1 MKVVNPKV
9 HETLRDHY
17 MILPHCQALGL
28 KYEGIEA
35 DEAIVLSLPWQAAF
49 NGPDGAMHGGPL
61 ATLVDV
67 ACAIAVTAWL
77 PQFEAL
83 ATLDMRL
90 DFLRPV
96 QPNKPVFAKAVCEPV
111 TGMIAYVKAECYQ
124 EGEAEPVVLCTAAFI
139 RSPLPRAILEAL
151 V

>member
-1 MKVVNPKV
+1 MTIVNAKV

-17 MILPHCQALGL
+17 MVLPHCKALGL
-28 KYEGIEA
+28 QYEGIE
-35 DEAIVLSLPWQAAF
+35 DNGFVLSLPWREAL
-49 NGPDGAMHGGPL
+49 NGADGAMHGGPL

-67 ACAIAVTAWL
+67 ACAISVTAWM

-90 DFLRPV
+90 DFLRPA
-96 QPNKPVFAKAVCEPV
+96 QAKKPVFAKAICEPV

-124 EGEAEPVVLCTAAFI
+124 EGEPEPIMLCTAAFI
-139 RSPLPRAILEAL
+139 RSALPRAVLEAWT
-151 V
+151 

>member
-1 MKVVNPKV
+1 MMVVNPKV
-9 HETLRDHY
+9 HEALRDHY

-28 KYEGIEA
+28 VYEGIEG
-35 DEAIVLSLPWQAAF
+35 EAVVLSLPWQACFVGA
-49 NGPDGAMHGGPL
+49 DGALHGGPM

-67 ACAIAVTAWL
+67 ACAIAVTAQL

-90 DFLRPV
+90 DFLRPAR
-96 QPNKPVFAKAVCEPV
+96 PELPVVAKAICATV
-111 TGMIAYVKAECYQ
+111 TGQVAYVTAECHQ
-124 EGEAEPVVLCTAAFI
+124 AGDVEPIMRCTAAFM

-151 V
+151 A

>member
-17 MILPHCQALGL
+17 MILPHCKALGL
-28 KYEGIEA
+28 HYEGVEG
-35 DEAIVLSLPWQAAF
+35 DAIVLSLPWQEVL
-49 NGPDGAMHGGPL
+49 NGADGAMHGGPL

-67 ACAIAVTAWL
+67 ACAISVTAWL

-96 QPNKPVFAKAVCEPV
+96 RPNVPVVARAVCERV
-111 TGMIAYVKAECYQ
+111 EGMIAYVKAECHQ
-124 EGEAEPVVLCTAAFI
+124 EGESEPVMLCTAAFI
-139 RSPLPRAILEAL
+139 RSPLPRAVLEAWT
-151 V
+151 